1 MKHWCLIGVLC
12 SWSIHPLRAEEP
24 TTLTVRDTLAPAA
37 AANDDE
43 RTCLDGLV
51 WKPVEFTVT
60 LHAATEDEPTQRV
73 VRYPS
78 PIDSGNAVND
88 KVSLIWYQAA
98 EVPVGERRPAI
109 IVVHESGSAMPV
121 GKLFAKRFAD
131 KGAHAFLIHLPGY
144 GLRRQGNQRPTGE
157 QFLLAMRQSIAD
169 VRRARDVAAAMPGVD
184 PDKVSLQGTSLGGFV
199 SATTAGLDRG
209 FDQVFIMLAGGDL
222 VGLMERGEREVAELR
237 RRLEQAGYT
246 GEKLRDLF
254 HPIEPNRLARRVDP
268 QRTWLY
274 SAEQDRVVP
283 LANAFAW
290 KERAGLDS
298 EHHVRLLGD
307 HVTTII
313 YLPVIL
319 DHVMQR
325 VRPTVAVAP

>member
-1 MKHWCLIGVLC
+1 MIRARWWLSSLLVV
-12 SWSIHPLRAEEP
+12 WSITVRADETIALP
-24 TTLTVRDTLAPAA
+24 ARDTLAPAPA
-37 AANDDE
+37 ASADE
-43 RTCLDGLV
+43 RDCLDGLI
-51 WKPVEFTVT
+51 WKPTEFVVT
-60 LHAATEDEPTQRV
+60 LHPVTEAAPSERI

-78 PIDSGNAVND
+78 PVSTGNAVND
-88 KVSLIWYQAA
+88 NVSLVWHQPMD
-98 EVPVGERRPAI
+98 VPAGERRPAI

-144 GLRRQGNQRPTGE
+144 GLRKTGGARPTGE

-169 VRRARDVAAAMPGVD
+169 VRRARDVAAALPGVD
-184 PDKVSLQGTSLGGFV
+184 PTKVSLQGTSLGGFV
-199 SATTAGLDRG
+199 AATTAGLDRG

-222 VGLMERGEREVAELR
+222 IGLMERGEREAAELR
-237 RRLEQAGYT
+237 RRLEGAGYT
-246 GEKLRDLF
+246 GDKLRELF
-254 HPIEPNRLARRVDP
+254 HPIEPNRLAGRVDP
-268 QRTWLY
+268 ERTWLY

-283 LANAFAW
+283 LANALAW
-290 KERAGLDS
+290 KTRARLSD

-325 VRPTVAVAP
+325 VRRAR